1 MTSCGIQAGHKT
13 NIPSFGSIPVF
24 LTNGELNLNR
34 VRNGEPKY
42 IIREAFEILYKNDN
56 VDLTNK
62 IPFTRPT
69 DIYMKNY
76 FNDYDYIVTLKEYIK
91 NNNFTSQ
98 QKWMVYCLN
107 RFIKNVLNY
116 Q

>member
-1 MTSCGIQAGHKT
+1 MTIKSFFYIPELCGLIHLPLWGYLGTK
-13 NIPSFGSIPVF
+13 GK
-24 LTNGELNLNR
+24 LNLNR

-69 DIYMKNY
+69 DIYMNKYTNRHIIM
-76 FNDYDYIVTLKEYIK
+76 FKYISIVDETNLIMQFHH
-91 NNNFTSQ
+91 N
-98 QKWMVYCLN
+98 L
-107 RFIKNVLNY
+107 RFLI
-116 Q
+116 